1 MTMEPTRVLLVAA
14 HPDDTEFSSGG
25 TVAEWVRQGR
35 EVCYLVCTRGDK
47 GSADPDMLPGRLMRI
62 REAEQRAA
70 ADVLGVKQ
78 VGFLDFRDGELA
90 PTLELRGEIVYA
102 IRKLRPD
109 VVLTHDP
116 ATLYS
121 EEFINHPDHRAVGQ
135 AALDAIYP
143 TARDRLQF
151 PEHRAEGLEPHKVRE
166 VYLWGSLRPNHWV
179 DITPSFDRKIQA
191 LVKHESQISDPAGI
205 GARMLDRARALGQPH
220 GIDLAEAFFRVAMAR

>member
-1 MTMEPTRVLLVAA
+1 MTMEPIRVLLVAA

-35 EVCYLVCTRGDK
+35 EVYYLVCTRGDK

-102 IRKLRPD
+102 IRKVRPD

-151 PEHRAEGLEPHKVRE
+151 PEHRAEGLEPHKVNE
-166 VYLWGSLRPNHWV
+166 IYLWGSLRPNHWV

-191 LVKHESQISDPAGI
+191 LAKHESQISDPAAI
-205 GARMLDRARALGQPH
+205 GARMKDRARALGQPH

>member
-1 MTMEPTRVLLVAA
+1 MSMEPTRVLLIAA

-35 EVCYLVCTRGDK
+35 EVYYLVCTRGDK
-47 GSADPDMLPGRLMRI
+47 GSADPEMLPGRLMKI

-70 ADVLGVKQ
+70 AEVLGVKQ
-78 VGFLDFRDGELA
+78 VGFLNFRDGELA
-90 PTLELRGEIVYA
+90 PTLELRGEIVHA
-102 IRKLRPD
+102 IRKIRPD

-151 PEHRAEGLEPHKVRE
+151 PEHLAEGLEPHKVKE
-166 VYLWGSLRPNHWV
+166 IYLWGSLRANHWV
-179 DITPSFDRKIQA
+179 DITPAFDRKVQA
-191 LVKHESQISDPAGI
+191 LVQHESQISDPSGI
-205 GARMLDRARALGQPH
+205 GKRMRERASALGQPH
-220 GIDLAEAFFRVAMAR
+220 GIDLAEAFFRIVMAR

>member
-1 MTMEPTRVLLVAA
+1 MTMEPTRVLLIAA

-35 EVCYLVCTRGDK
+35 EVYYLVCTRGDK
-47 GSADPDMLPGRLMRI
+47 GSADPEMLPGRLMKI

-70 ADVLGVKQ
+70 AEVLGVKQ
-78 VGFLDFRDGELA
+78 VGFLHFRDGELT
-90 PTLELRGEIVYA
+90 PTLELRGEIVHA
-102 IRKLRPD
+102 IRMLRPD

-121 EEFINHPDHRAVGQ
+121 EQSINHPDHRAVGQ

-151 PEHRAEGLEPHKVRE
+151 PEHMAEGLEPHKVKE
-166 VYLWGSLRPNHWV
+166 VYLWGSLSPNHWV

-191 LVKHESQISDPAGI
+191 LVKHESQISDPSGIRQRMQERAG
-205 GARMLDRARALGQPH
+205 ALGQPH
-220 GIDLAEAFFRVAMAR
+220 GIDLAEAFFRVALAR